1 MKNAPKNN
9 SNDNGVQ
16 QFTTPYTTQYNKH
29 TKYLKPLL
37 FLDVDEVILDSHK
50 ALVSILNNTFE
61 LNGTS
66 DELIPLFITEW
77 NFDTI
82 LTMLNNRIT
91 DNPELANTLQSEG
104 HTLPLTMD
112 YITHLFETV
121 EFWDE
126 VTFKE
131 GALTLLEHLKDKYHI
146 YFITKGTENN
156 IWQKAQWLKSVLP
169 NLDTTFTEQD
179 YIVVPVKLKQS
190 KNDVIADIMVR
201 YIIDLVCQGVK
212 VHTIFNALQLIQVDD
227 NYWNLGT
234 TCNLHILLKERE
246 TNYNQVEDIR
256 EDLYIA
262 HNLNELE
269 QILEFYSMY
278 NYDDLKEI
286 NPKRKSFVDKIKNI
300 INNIKGE

>member
-1 MKNAPKNN
+1 MKNAPTNN

-16 QFTTPYTTQYNKH
+16 QFVTPYTTQYNRHSKN
-29 TKYLKPLL
+29 LKPLL
-37 FLDVDEVILDSHK
+37 FLDIDEVILDSHK

-66 DELIPLFITEW
+66 DELSPMFITEW

-82 LTMLNNRIT
+82 LTMLNNRLE

-104 HTLPLTMD
+104 HELPLQMD
-112 YITHLFETV
+112 YIMSIFETT

-126 VTFKE
+126 VYFKE
-131 GALTLLEHLKDKYHI
+131 GALTLLEHFKDKYHI
-146 YFITKGTENN
+146 YFITKGTEGN
-156 IWQKAQWLKSVLP
+156 IASKELWLKSVLF

-179 YIVVPVKLKQS
+179 YVYVPIEHKQS
-190 KNDVIADIMVR
+190 KNDVIAKIMVR
-201 YIIDLVCQGVK
+201 YIIDLVCQGVN
-212 VHTIFNALQLIQVDD
+212 VHTIFNTLQLIQVDD
-227 NYWNLGT
+227 NYFNLGS

-269 QILEFYSMY
+269 QILDFYSTY
-278 NYDDLKEI
+278 SFDNLEEI
-286 NPKRKSFVDKIKNI
+286 NSKRKSFVDKIKNI
-300 INNIKGE
+300 IKNIKGE